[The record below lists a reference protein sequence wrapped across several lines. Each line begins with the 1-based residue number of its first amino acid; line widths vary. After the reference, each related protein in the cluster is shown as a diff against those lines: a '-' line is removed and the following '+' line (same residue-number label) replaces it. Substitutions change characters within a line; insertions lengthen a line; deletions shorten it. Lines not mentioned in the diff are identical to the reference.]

1 MTPVVTAVETHP
13 VAVAIVPETTPGPVT
28 VVAEEGEDD
37 LGVQFEPE
45 TNEGTAADDAA
56 VPAMPA
62 ASVPAPVEY
71 FSAMRGCALYGEFAG
86 FCS

>member
-45 TNEGTAADDAA
+45 TDEGTAADDAA

-62 ASVPAPVEY
+62 APVPAPV
-71 FSAMRGCALYGEFAG
+71 AMARSSSRARLGGG
-86 FCS
+86 WRS